1 MDLKPLNLAK
11 TSKNDYPAASLDNQ
25 TLTAPGHVPGT
36 PLVAGEPPRE
46 NLAGYENNNTKI
58 ITMEP
63 YQGNR
68 NQEVN
73 QTESE
78 WIQIKSKNARQRKKQ
93 RFIRRFLD
101 TFTTPVNNF
110 PKYYKLKFPRTDIET
125 KLSVITID
133 KEIKS
138 KIGIPESIKKLNRD
152 TLQIKVKSKEQG
164 DKLSQVKEIAT
175 QEVLIEKHDGMNK
188 VKGTVYSDT
197 MANCTIDEL
206 QEALESQG
214 VEKIERMKRRIGNDL
229 IETNRY
235 ILTFNRTELP
245 RIIKI
250 TDWHHEIIDLYIP
263 TPIRCLKC
271 QRYGHLKKW
280 CRREEEV
287 CVNCGEPGHTSTMCS
302 NDTKCLHC
310 KGPHNAMNRK
320 CPTYL
325 FKCEVVA
332 TQTRER
338 IPMHEA
344 EDKVKEKYPSE
355 DRSFS
360 LIANGSQSQQPLRP
374 SQRYEPTQRPA
385 QKPHHPSTREQ
396 SQQTQEFALPSLSF
410 PQKTKQ
416 LKVNTQDSNQPQNLQ
431 KSTQSQPEPS
441 KNRSHRQNLKNDQAV
456 KNRLTENLP
465 EPLKEL
471 KELKELN
478 DPLMKKSTKSLP
490 TTSKYQ
496 GEESRRL
503 SLTQISHAENT
514 QRDRKLSTSSLVVQS
529 SDHDTET
536 KDEYKRRRT
545 ESGNSPPTRSKSQKY
560 DINKH
565 NNQIPV
571 LGTKPKTMPWKR

>member
-1 MDLKPLNLAK
+1 M
-11 TSKNDYPAASLDNQ
+11 
-25 TLTAPGHVPGT
+25 
-36 PLVAGEPPRE
+36 E
-46 NLAGYENNNTKI
+46 NLHSTIPVVPVVDQAGTSNTNTGTRSTEI
-58 ITMEP
+58 LNED
-63 YQGNR
+63 NR

-78 WIQIKSKNARQRKKQ
+78 WIQIRSKNARQRKKQ
-93 RFIRRFLD
+93 RLIRRFLD

-138 KIGIPESIKKLNRD
+138 KIGIPESIKKINRD
-152 TLQIKVKSKEQG
+152 TLQIEVRSKEQG
-164 DKLSQVKEIAT
+164 DKLSQVKEIAS
-175 QEVLIEKHDGMNK
+175 QEVLIEKHDNMNK

-214 VEKIERMKRRIGNDL
+214 VEKIERMKRRIGNEL
-229 IETNRY
+229 TETNRY

-263 TPIRCLKC
+263 TPMRCLKC
-271 QRYGHLKKW
+271 QRFGHLKKW

-287 CVNCGEPGHTSTMCS
+287 CVNCGESGHTSTICS
-302 NDTKCLHC
+302 NETTCLHC
-310 KGPHNAMNRK
+310 KGQHNAMNRK
-320 CPTYL
+320 CPVYL

-344 EDKVKEKYPSE
+344 EDKVREKYPSE

-360 LIANGSQSQQPLRP
+360 LITKGSQSQQPLRHPQRYQQSQRPTPP
-374 SQRYEPTQRPA
+374 SQNSQRSS
-385 QKPHHPSTREQ
+385 QSEQ
-396 SQQTQEFALPSLSF
+396 SQQIQEFIPPPLRSS
-410 PQKTKQ
+410 QQ
-416 LKVNTQDSNQPQNLQ
+416 SQQRNVDTQGVNQPQNLK
-431 KSTQSQPEPS
+431 KSIQSQPEPNN
-441 KNRSHRQNLKNDQAV
+441 NRSNRHSTKNDQNE
-456 KNRLTENLP
+456 KNKPTERVS
-465 EPLKEL
+465 EPRKEQ
-471 KELKELN
+471 N
-478 DPLMKKSTKSLP
+478 DPPPKQSAKSLP
-490 TTSKYQ
+490 TTSKTQ
-496 GEESRRL
+496 GEEFRRL
-503 SLTQISHAENT
+503 SLTQIPQTESTPRE
-514 QRDRKLSTSSLVVQS
+514 RKLSTSSLVVQS
-529 SDHDTET
+529 KDHDTDT

-545 ESGNSPPTRSKSQKY
+545 ESGNSPPSKNKSKKSNY
-560 DINKH
+560 DNH

-571 LGTKPKTMPWKR
+571 LGTKPKSMPKNPIPWKR